1 MKLTQGLAPINLRKL
16 TPKPYLSQLI
26 KGLLCA
32 LIISGCRPA
41 PPPAEDIP
49 VTPEPT
55 ATAPTNTVVP
65 PPPPPNSYLAHLSPD
80 AANQL
85 ASLSIDI
92 VIPTYL
98 TPNMTLA
105 NYGVGTEASNPYY
118 WLVYRDTQNR
128 CFAIEYTSGGIGDIS
143 LENREPLNIALF
155 GEGYGLYHGRFPNGD
170 EGALPESDL
179 FTDWLPG
186 EDGFYR
192 LIGAGLVNSQD
203 YGQGDCSNITV
214 PEAITI
220 AESLSYLPSDIR
232 TLDVA
237 PLKPEALSEESFT
250 P

>member
-1 MKLTQGLAPINLRKL
+1 MKLNQGLVLINLRKL
-16 TPKPYLSQLI
+16 TPPRQSSQLI

-32 LIISGCRPA
+32 LIIGGCRPE
-41 PPPAEDIP
+41 PPPAADMP
-49 VTPEPT
+49 ATTEPA
-55 ATAPTNTVVP
+55 ATALTDTTA

-85 ASLSIDI
+85 ASLDIDI

-98 TPNMTLA
+98 PQNMTLA
-105 NYGVGTEASNPYY
+105 NYSVGTKESSAYY
-118 WLVYRDTQNR
+118 WLVYRDTQSR
-128 CFAIEYTSGGIGDIS
+128 CFAIEYTADGIGDIS

-179 FTDWLPG
+179 LTDWLPG

-192 LIGAGLVNSQD
+192 LIGAGLVNAQD

-220 AESLSYLPSDIR
+220 AESLSYLPDDIR

-237 PLKPEALSEESFT
+237 PLKPEELSEESFA